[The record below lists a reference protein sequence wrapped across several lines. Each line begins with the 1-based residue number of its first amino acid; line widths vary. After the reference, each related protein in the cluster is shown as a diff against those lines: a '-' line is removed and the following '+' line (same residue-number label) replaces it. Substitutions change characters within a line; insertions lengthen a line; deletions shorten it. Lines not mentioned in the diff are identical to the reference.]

1 MRSTQRAAVAIT
13 LLIAFSS
20 LSPLGA
26 RAASPTNGRAPDR
39 MTNDSLAHDRL
50 VIDRLVFDTPLNRFR
65 LERSRAKRTHRWL
78 VTTTD
83 GCSAPVVGSSGAS
96 FNFRLACERHDL
108 AYANYTLLARVGAS
122 VEWTADLRARVDDQ
136 FQRDLQQLCTTRRHS
151 QRLRCD
157 AWAVVFFHAV
167 RLAAG
172 P

>member
-1 MRSTQRAAVAIT
+1 MRSTRRAAVAIT
-13 LLIAFSS
+13 LLVALSS
-20 LSPLGA
+20 LLPPTV
-26 RAASPTNGRAPDR
+26 RAATPSDGGSIDR
-39 MTNDSLAHDRL
+39 S

-78 VTTTD
+78 ITVTD
-83 GCSAPVVGSSGAS
+83 GCSAPIVGSSGAS

-108 AYANYTLLARVGAS
+108 AYANYTLLAQSGAR
-122 VEWTADLRARVDDQ
+122 VEWNAELRARVDDQ
-136 FQRDLQQLCTTRRHS
+136 FQRDLQQQCTTRRHS

>member
-1 MRSTQRAAVAIT
+1 MRSTKRAAVAIT
-13 LLIAFSS
+13 LLIALSS
-20 LSPLGA
+20 LLPSTV
-26 RAASPTNGRAPDR
+26 RAATPSDGGAIDR
-39 MTNDSLAHDRL
+39 T
-50 VIDRLVFDTPLNRFR
+50 VIDRLVFDTPLMRFR
-65 LERSRAKRTHRWL
+65 LERSHAKRTHRWL
-78 VTTTD
+78 ITATD
-83 GCSAPVVGSSGAS
+83 GCSAPIVGSTGAS

-108 AYANYTLLARVGAS
+108 AYANYTLLAQRDAG
-122 VEWTADLRARVDDQ
+122 VEWSAELRARVDDQ

>member
-1 MRSTQRAAVAIT
+1 MRSTRRAAVAIT
-13 LLIAFSS
+13 SLIAFSS
-20 LSPLGA
+20 LSPVGV
-26 RAASPTNGRAPDR
+26 RAALPTDDRDR
-39 MTNDSLAHDRL
+39 MTTKSPALERL

-65 LERSRAKRTHRWL
+65 LERSRAKRMHRWL
-78 VTTTD
+78 ITGTD
-83 GCSAPVVGSSGAS
+83 GCSAPLVGSTGAS

-108 AYANYTLLARVGAS
+108 AYANYTLLAQRGAR
-122 VEWTADLRARVDDQ
+122 VEWSAELRARVDDQ
-136 FQRDLQQLCTTRRHS
+136 FQRDLQQQCTTRRHS